1 MNKIKE
7 KYIYKK
13 LKNWEKD
20 KNLLTKIQ
28 EMKEEKNTLL
38 KKEEKRKL
46 TTTKRLTFFLFINC
60 TLIQIF
66 TLYVLLKQLNMG
78 MEVDLTPLQMLITTI
93 VGEVIVFAIYSIK
106 SLKENTK
113 GGIIYQTTL
122 NEQNS
127 LLNYNNDQEAMG

>member
-1 MNKIKE
+1 MNKIK
-7 KYIYKK
+7 KIYIQKK

-20 KNLLTKIQ
+20 KNLLTQIQ

>member
-20 KNLLTKIQ
+20 KNLLTQIQ

>member
-20 KNLLTKIQ
+20 KNLLTKAQ

-78 MEVDLTPLQMLITTI
+78 MDVDLTPLQMLITTI

>member
-20 KNLLTKIQ
+20 KNLLTKAQ

>member
-20 KNLLTKIQ
+20 KDLLTKIQ

>member
-20 KNLLTKIQ
+20 KDLLTKIQ
-28 EMKEEKNTLL
+28 EIKEEKNTLL

-60 TLIQIF
+60 TLI
-66 TLYVLLKQLNMG
+66 
-78 MEVDLTPLQMLITTI
+78 
-93 VGEVIVFAIYSIK
+93 
-106 SLKENTK
+106 
-113 GGIIYQTTL
+113 
-122 NEQNS
+122 
-127 LLNYNNDQEAMG
+127 